1 MSASPTRTPGS
12 ADPGGVAGVLAW
24 GLRLAASLLLLAMMI
39 VTFID
44 VVGRYVFN
52 APLAGAYE
60 LTEVLLALVV
70 FIGLPIVTFRREH
83 VTVDLVTSRLPSVLR
98 RGLAVFAGVV
108 MLLVLA
114 VLAWRLGLLAIDF
127 TEYGD
132 TTVNLKIPLGPVA
145 AAMAVLAAVSALA
158 ALLALFRR

>member
-12 ADPGGVAGVLAW
+12 GDPGGVAGVLAW
-24 GLRLAASLLLLAMMI
+24 GLRLAASLLLLVMMI
-39 VTFID
+39 VTFVD

-98 RGLAVFAGVV
+98 RGLGVFAGVV

-145 AAMAVLAAVSALA
+145 AVMAVLAAVSALA
-158 ALLALFRR
+158 ALLVLFRR

>member
-12 ADPGGVAGVLAW
+12 GDPGGVVGLFAW

-39 VTFID
+39 VTFVD

-83 VTVDLVTSRLPSVLR
+83 VTVDLVTSRLPFLVR
-98 RGLAVFAGVV
+98 RGLAVLAGVV

-145 AAMAVLAAVSALA
+145 AVMAVLAALSALA
-158 ALLALFRR
+158 ALLALLRR

>member
-1 MSASPTRTPGS
+1 MSASSTRTPGS
-12 ADPGGVAGVLAW
+12 SDPEGVAGVLAW

-39 VTFID
+39 VTFVD

-98 RGLAVFAGVV
+98 RGLAVLAGVV

-114 VLAWRLGLLAIDF
+114 VLAWRLGLLAVDF
-127 TEYGD
+127 TDYGD

-145 AAMAVLAAVSALA
+145 AVMAVLAAMSALA